1 MNWLDSVWNQESSS
15 ATKIMMDTNDREL
28 SIEQSDTLLAIV
40 ENGTGNGAQ
49 TLKWNASKKE
59 VVELSVE
66 INYRQPLY

>member
-1 MNWLDSVWNQESSS
+1 
-15 ATKIMMDTNDREL
+15 MMDTNDREL